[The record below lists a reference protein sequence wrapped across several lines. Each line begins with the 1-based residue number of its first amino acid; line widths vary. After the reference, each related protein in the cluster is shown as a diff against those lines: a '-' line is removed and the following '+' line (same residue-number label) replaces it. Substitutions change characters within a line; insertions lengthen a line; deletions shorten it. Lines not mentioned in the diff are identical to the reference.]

1 MGSLKTKKKYECM
14 QEIKNSLKIVAKQP
28 MQRQIKVLRAM
39 RNLSEF
45 SFFLRSS
52 CFLENMM
59 YEFQTKD
66 QLSKLTEVPLG
77 YGSFNELSKI
87 TVRRKVSP

>member
-1 MGSLKTKKKYECM
+1 
-14 QEIKNSLKIVAKQP
+14 
-28 MQRQIKVLRAM
+28 
-39 RNLSEF
+39 
-45 SFFLRSS
+45 
-52 CFLENMM
+52 M

-77 YGSFNELSKI
+77 YGSFQELSKI